1 MDKKNYT
8 IKTKLHSHNPKV
20 VDKLIG
26 GNGILS
32 MLNDVMGNISK
43 APKMET
49 PFHLLNDH
57 DFDHTDPIVDKFMN
71 MGGPKHVVKIFKID
85 SPDDISEAMHHL
97 ASTLQETRL
106 ALVRKE
112 LRNIF
117 ASLQSA
123 LDIDNEAVK
132 LERTASKMKTS
143 SRGFHQGESLCS
155 VESLMKIANQKEMVA
170 LDDVEKMIS
179 AGGYVFLSRA
189 AEIVKNMY
197 ESYSTPRNTRVAYT
211 TLATQDGEPYLM
223 CPKGIYI
230 NGQAVPMEV
239 SKCRHNCIDSK
250 VTKDG
255 SVSCNYQ
262 AWIKQSFQT
271 HDVVMGRLDTTRH
284 ADNEANLLNIEEG
297 KRKRHDDE
305 VGYERLFEESDL
317 EAAKLRKKDVNQTD
331 NREKQLSDL
340 KAVQYGHT
348 VDDKKLNQHVKLSQT
363 NHNKTIEEQL
373 PNREEVKKSLFDRLV
388 DKYNNKVVETEVI
401 EKNLSD
407 NAGLYDQ
414 KGEQED
420 STINLVNEMKEK
432 PVNVI
437 KEINDNA
444 GDGSDESI
452 SHNLNKTAKKKDD
465 LKSFDSHLEEKRT
478 NEVIDKNIEALLSED
493 ADWGHQFADEDLKH
507 FANELGLDYILE
519 QSRED

>member
-26 GNGILS
+26 GNGVLD
-32 MLNDVMGNISK
+32 MLGDVLGNM
-43 APKMET
+43 PKMET
-49 PFHLLNDH
+49 PFHLLEND
-57 DFDHTDPIVDKFMN
+57 DFDHADPIVDKFMN
-71 MGGPKHVVKIFKID
+71 MGGPKHVVKIFKIN
-85 SPDDISEAMHHL
+85 SPDDITEAMHHL
-97 ASTLQETRL
+97 ASTLKETRL

-123 LDIDNEAVK
+123 LDINNDAVK
-132 LERTASKMKTS
+132 LERTASKMKTA
-143 SRGFHQGESLCS
+143 SRGFHQGESLCG
-155 VESLMKIANQKEMVA
+155 VESLLKIANNKEYNTLV
-170 LDDVEKMIS
+170 DVEKMIS

-230 NGQAVPMEV
+230 NGQAVPMET
-239 SKCRHNCIDSK
+239 SKCRENCIDSRK
-250 VTKDG
+250 ERDG

-284 ADNEANLLNIEEG
+284 PDNEANLLNIEEG

-305 VGYERLFEESDL
+305 VGYERLFEESKLD
-317 EAAKLRKKDVNQTD
+317 AAKLRKKEVNQTD
-331 NREKQLSDL
+331 SMEKQLSDL
-340 KAVQYGHT
+340 KAVQYGHS

-363 NHNKTIEEQL
+363 NHNKVIEDQL
-373 PNREEVKKSLFDRLV
+373 TNREEVKKSLFDRLV
-388 DKYNNKVVETEVI
+388 DKYNNKVDESESIET
-401 EKNLSD
+401 NLAD

-414 KGEQED
+414 KGDQED
-420 STINLVNEMKEK
+420 STIHMINDMKENSK
-432 PVNVI
+432 YI
-437 KEINDNA
+437 IEEINDKA
-444 GDGSDESI
+444 GDGSEDSVA
-452 SHNLNKTAKKKDD
+452 HTLNKTAKKNDD

-478 NEVIDKNIEALLSED
+478 NKNIDKNIEALLGED

-507 FANELGLDYILE
+507 FADELGLDYILE
-519 QSRED
+519 KSRED

>member
-26 GNGILS
+26 GNGVLD
-32 MLNDVMGNISK
+32 MLNNILGNM
-43 APKMET
+43 PKMET
-49 PFHLLNDH
+49 PFHSLEND
-57 DFDHTDPIVDKFMN
+57 DFDHADPIVDKFMN
-71 MGGPKHVVKIFKID
+71 MGGPKHVVKIFKIN
-85 SPDDISEAMHHL
+85 SPDDITEAMHHL

-112 LRNIF
+112 LRKIF
-117 ASLQSA
+117 ASLQSV
-123 LDIDNEAVK
+123 LDTDNDAVK
-132 LERTASKMKTS
+132 LERTASKIKTA
-143 SRGFHQGESLCS
+143 SRGFHQGESLCG
-155 VESLMKIANQKEMVA
+155 VESLLKIANKKEYNTLV
-170 LDDVEKMIS
+170 DVEKMIS

-230 NGQAVPMEV
+230 NGQAVPMET
-239 SKCRHNCIDSK
+239 SKCRENCIDSRK
-250 VTKDG
+250 ERDG

-262 AWIKQSFQT
+262 TWIKQSFQT

-284 ADNEANLLNIEEG
+284 PDNEANLLNIEEG

-305 VGYERLFEESDL
+305 VGYERLFEESNLDS
-317 EAAKLRKKDVNQTD
+317 AKLRKKDYSKTD
-331 NREKQLSDL
+331 NMEKQLSEL
-340 KAVQYGHT
+340 KAVQYGHS
-348 VDDKKLNQHVKLSQT
+348 VDDKKLNEHVKLSQT
-363 NHNKTIEEQL
+363 NHTKVIEDQL
-373 PNREEVKKSLFDRLV
+373 TNREEVKKSLFDRLV
-388 DKYNNKVVETEVI
+388 DKYNNKVDESESIET
-401 EKNLSD
+401 NLAD

-414 KGEQED
+414 KGDQED
-420 STINLVNEMKEK
+420 STIHMINDMKENSK
-432 PVNVI
+432 YI
-437 KEINDNA
+437 IEEINDKA
-444 GDGSDESI
+444 GDGSEDSI
-452 SHNLNKTAKKKDD
+452 SHTLNKTAKKKDD

-478 NEVIDKNIEALLSED
+478 NKDIEKNIEALLGED

-507 FANELGLDYILE
+507 FADELGLDYILE
-519 QSRED
+519 KSRED

>member
-26 GNGILS
+26 GNGVLD
-32 MLNDVMGNISK
+32 MLNNVLGNM
-43 APKMET
+43 PKMET
-49 PFHLLNDH
+49 PFHLLEND
-57 DFDHTDPIVDKFMN
+57 DFDHADPIVDKFMN
-71 MGGPKHVVKIFKID
+71 MGGPKHVVKIFKIN
-85 SPDDISEAMHHL
+85 SPDDITEAMHHL

-112 LRNIF
+112 LRKIF
-117 ASLQSA
+117 ASLQSV
-123 LDIDNEAVK
+123 LDTDNDAVR
-132 LERTASKMKTS
+132 LERTASKIKTAS
-143 SRGFHQGESLCS
+143 KGFHQGESLCG
-155 VESLMKIANQKEMVA
+155 VESLLKIANNKEYNTLV
-170 LDDVEKMIS
+170 DVEKMIS

-230 NGQAVPMEV
+230 NGQAVPMET
-239 SKCRHNCIDSK
+239 SKCRENCIDSRK
-250 VTKDG
+250 ERDG

-284 ADNEANLLNIEEG
+284 PDNEANLLNIEEG

-305 VGYERLFEESDL
+305 VGYERLFEESKLD
-317 EAAKLRKKDVNQTD
+317 AAKLRKKEVNQTD
-331 NREKQLSDL
+331 SMEKQLSDL
-340 KAVQYGHT
+340 KAVQYGHS

-363 NHNKTIEEQL
+363 NHNKVIEDQL
-373 PNREEVKKSLFDRLV
+373 TNREEVKKSLFDRLV
-388 DKYNNKVVETEVI
+388 DKYNNKVDESESIET
-401 EKNLSD
+401 NLAE

-414 KGEQED
+414 KDDQED
-420 STINLVNEMKEK
+420 STIHMINDMKENSK
-432 PVNVI
+432 YI
-437 KEINDNA
+437 IEEINDKA
-444 GDGSDESI
+444 GDGSEDSI
-452 SHNLNKTAKKKDD
+452 SHTLNKTAKKNDD
-465 LKSFDSHLEEKRT
+465 SKSFDSHLEDKRT
-478 NEVIDKNIEALLSED
+478 NKNIDKNIEALLGED

-507 FANELGLDYILE
+507 FADELGLDYILE
-519 QSRED
+519 KSRED

>member
-20 VDKLIG
+20 VEKLIG
-26 GNGILS
+26 GNGVLN
-32 MLNDVMGNISK
+32 MLNDVLGNM
-43 APKMET
+43 PKMET
-49 PFHLLNDH
+49 PFHLLEND
-57 DFDHTDPIVDKFMN
+57 DFDHSDPIVDKFMN
-71 MGGPKHVVKIFKID
+71 MGGPKHVVKIFKIN
-85 SPDDISEAMHHL
+85 SPDDITEEMHHIE
-97 ASTLQETRL
+97 STLQETRL
-106 ALVRKE
+106 ALVRTE
-112 LRNIF
+112 LRKIF

-123 LDIDNEAVK
+123 LDIDNDAVR
-132 LERTASKMKTS
+132 LERKASNIKTA
-143 SRGFHQGESLCS
+143 SRGFHQGESLCG
-155 VESLMKIANQKEMVA
+155 VESLMKIANKKEFNTLV
-170 LDDVEKMIS
+170 DVEKMIS
-179 AGGYVFLSRA
+179 AGGYVFMSRA

-197 ESYSTPRNTRVAYT
+197 ESISTPRNTRVAYT

-223 CPKGIYI
+223 CPKGIYH
-230 NGQAVPMEV
+230 NGTPIPMET
-239 SKCRHNCIDSK
+239 SKCRDNCIDSRRE
-250 VTKDG
+250 KDG

-262 AWIKQSFQT
+262 AWIKQSFQS

-284 ADNEANLLNIEEG
+284 PDNEANLLNIEEG

-340 KAVQYGHT
+340 KAVQYGHS

-363 NHNKTIEEQL
+363 NHTKVIEDQL

-388 DKYNNKVVETEVI
+388 DKYNNKVAENEVI
-401 EKNLSD
+401 EDNLAD

-414 KGEQED
+414 KGDQED
-420 STINLVNEMKEK
+420 STIHMINDMKENPK
-432 PVNVI
+432 HVI
-437 KEINDNA
+437 KEINDKA
-444 GDGSDESI
+444 GDGSEDSI
-452 SHNLNKTAKKKDD
+452 SHTLNKTAKKKDD

-478 NEVIDKNIEALLSED
+478 NEDIDKNIEALLGED

-507 FANELGLDYILE
+507 FADELGLDYILE
-519 QSRED
+519 KSRED

>member
-26 GNGILS
+26 GNGVLD
-32 MLNDVMGNISK
+32 MLNNILGNM
-43 APKMET
+43 PKMET
-49 PFHLLNDH
+49 PFHSLEND
-57 DFDHTDPIVDKFMN
+57 DFDHADPIVDKFMN
-71 MGGPKHVVKIFKID
+71 MGGPKHVVKIFKIN
-85 SPDDISEAMHHL
+85 SPDDITEAMHHL

-112 LRNIF
+112 LRKIF
-117 ASLQSA
+117 ASLQSV
-123 LDIDNEAVK
+123 LDTDNDAVK
-132 LERTASKMKTS
+132 LERTASKIKTA
-143 SRGFHQGESLCS
+143 SRGFHQGESLCG
-155 VESLMKIANQKEMVA
+155 VESLLKIANNKEYNTLV
-170 LDDVEKMIS
+170 DVEKMIS

-230 NGQAVPMEV
+230 NGQAVPMET
-239 SKCRHNCIDSK
+239 SKCRENCIDSRK
-250 VTKDG
+250 ERDG

-284 ADNEANLLNIEEG
+284 PDNEANLLNIAEG

-305 VGYERLFEESDL
+305 VGYERLFEESNLDS
-317 EAAKLRKKDVNQTD
+317 AKLRKKDYSKTD
-331 NREKQLSDL
+331 NMEKQLSEL
-340 KAVQYGHT
+340 KAVQYGHS
-348 VDDKKLNQHVKLSQT
+348 VDDKKLNEHVKLSQT
-363 NHNKTIEEQL
+363 NHTKVIEDQL
-373 PNREEVKKSLFDRLV
+373 TNREEVKKSLFDRLV
-388 DKYNNKVVETEVI
+388 DKYNNKVDESESIET
-401 EKNLSD
+401 NLAD

-414 KGEQED
+414 KGDQED
-420 STINLVNEMKEK
+420 STIHMINDMKENSK
-432 PVNVI
+432 YI
-437 KEINDNA
+437 IEEINDKA
-444 GDGSDESI
+444 GDGSEDSI
-452 SHNLNKTAKKKDD
+452 SHTLNKTAKKNDD

-478 NEVIDKNIEALLSED
+478 NKNIDKNIEALLGED

-507 FANELGLDYILE
+507 FADELGLDYILE
-519 QSRED
+519 KSRED

>member
-26 GNGILS
+26 GNGVLD
-32 MLNDVMGNISK
+32 MLNNILGNM
-43 APKMET
+43 PKMET
-49 PFHLLNDH
+49 PFHSLEND
-57 DFDHTDPIVDKFMN
+57 DFDHADPIVDKFMN
-71 MGGPKHVVKIFKID
+71 MGGPKHVVKIFKIN
-85 SPDDISEAMHHL
+85 SPDDITESMHHL

-112 LRNIF
+112 LRKIF
-117 ASLQSA
+117 ASLQSV
-123 LDIDNEAVK
+123 LDTDNDAVK
-132 LERTASKMKTS
+132 LERTASKIKTA
-143 SRGFHQGESLCS
+143 SRGFHQGESLCG
-155 VESLMKIANQKEMVA
+155 VESLLKIANRKEYNTLV
-170 LDDVEKMIS
+170 DVEKMIS

-230 NGQAVPMEV
+230 NGQAVPMET
-239 SKCRHNCIDSK
+239 SKCRENCIDSRK
-250 VTKDG
+250 ERDG

-262 AWIKQSFQT
+262 TWIKQSFQT

-284 ADNEANLLNIEEG
+284 PDNEANLLNIEEG

-305 VGYERLFEESDL
+305 VGYERLFEESNLDS
-317 EAAKLRKKDVNQTD
+317 AKLRKKDYSKTD
-331 NREKQLSDL
+331 NMEKQLSEL
-340 KAVQYGHT
+340 KAVQYGHS
-348 VDDKKLNQHVKLSQT
+348 VDDKKLNEHVKLSQT
-363 NHNKTIEEQL
+363 NHTKVIEDQL
-373 PNREEVKKSLFDRLV
+373 TNREEVKKSLFDRLV
-388 DKYNNKVVETEVI
+388 DKYNNKVDESESIET
-401 EKNLSD
+401 NLAD

-414 KGEQED
+414 KGDQED
-420 STINLVNEMKEK
+420 STIHMINDMKENSK
-432 PVNVI
+432 YI
-437 KEINDNA
+437 IEEINDKA
-444 GDGSDESI
+444 GDGSEDSI
-452 SHNLNKTAKKKDD
+452 SHTLNKTAKKKDD

-478 NEVIDKNIEALLSED
+478 NKDIEKNIEALLGED

-507 FANELGLDYILE
+507 FADELGLDYILE
-519 QSRED
+519 KSRED

>member
-26 GNGILS
+26 GNGVLD
-32 MLNDVMGNISK
+32 MLNNILGNM
-43 APKMET
+43 PKMET
-49 PFHLLNDH
+49 PFHSLEND
-57 DFDHTDPIVDKFMN
+57 DFDHADPIVDKFMN
-71 MGGPKHVVKIFKID
+71 MGGPKHVVKIFKIN
-85 SPDDISEAMHHL
+85 SPDDITEAMNHL

-112 LRNIF
+112 LRKIF
-117 ASLQSA
+117 ASLQSV
-123 LDIDNEAVK
+123 LDTDNDAVK
-132 LERTASKMKTS
+132 LERTASKIKTA
-143 SRGFHQGESLCS
+143 SRGFHQGESLCG
-155 VESLMKIANQKEMVA
+155 VESLLKIANNKEYNTLV
-170 LDDVEKMIS
+170 DVEKMIC
-179 AGGYVFLSRA
+179 AGGYVFMSRA

-230 NGQAVPMEV
+230 NGQAVPMET
-239 SKCRHNCIDSK
+239 SKCRENCIDSRK
-250 VTKDG
+250 ERDG

-284 ADNEANLLNIEEG
+284 PDNEANLLNIEEG

-305 VGYERLFEESDL
+305 VGYERLFEESKLD
-317 EAAKLRKKDVNQTD
+317 AAKLRKKEVNQTD

-340 KAVQYGHT
+340 KAVQYGHS

-363 NHNKTIEEQL
+363 NHFKTIEDQL

-388 DKYNNKVVETEVI
+388 DKYNNKVAETEDI
-401 EKNLSD
+401 ESNLAD

-414 KGEQED
+414 KGDQKD
-420 STINLVNEMKEK
+420 STIHMINDMKENPK
-432 PVNVI
+432 HII
-437 KEINDNA
+437 KEINDEA
-444 GDGSDESI
+444 GDGSEDSI
-452 SHNLNKTAKKKDD
+452 SHTLNKTAKKKDD

-478 NEVIDKNIEALLSED
+478 DEDIEKNIEALLGED
-493 ADWGHQFADEDLKH
+493 AEWGHQFADEDLKH
-507 FANELGLDYILE
+507 FADELGLDYILE
-519 QSRED
+519 KSRED

>member
-20 VDKLIG
+20 VEKLIG
-26 GNGILS
+26 GNGVFE
-32 MLNDVMGNISK
+32 MLNDVLGNM
-43 APKMET
+43 PKMET
-49 PFHLLNDH
+49 PFHLLEND

-71 MGGPKHVVKIFKID
+71 MGGPKHVVKIFKIN
-85 SPDDISEAMHHL
+85 SPDDITEAMHHL

-123 LDIDNEAVK
+123 LDIDNDAVK

-143 SRGFHQGESLCS
+143 SRGFHQGESLCG
-155 VESLMKIANQKEMVA
+155 VESLMKIANNKEYNTLV
-170 LDDVEKMIS
+170 DVEKMIS
-179 AGGYVFLSRA
+179 AGGYVFMSRA
-189 AEIVKNMY
+189 SEIIKNMY
-197 ESYSTPRNTRVAYT
+197 ESISTPRNTRVAYT

-230 NGQAVPMEV
+230 NGQTVPMET
-239 SKCRHNCIDSK
+239 SKCRENCIDSRK
-250 VTKDG
+250 ERDG

-284 ADNEANLLNIEEG
+284 PDNEANLLNIEEG

-305 VGYERLFEESDL
+305 VGYERLFEESNL
-317 EAAKLRKKDVNQTD
+317 EATKLRKKEVNQTD

-340 KAVQYGHT
+340 KAVQYGHS

-363 NHNKTIEEQL
+363 NHFKTIEDQL

-388 DKYNNKVVETEVI
+388 DKYNNKVAETEDI
-401 EKNLSD
+401 ESNLAD

-414 KGEQED
+414 KGDQED
-420 STINLVNEMKEK
+420 STIHMINDMKENPK
-432 PVNVI
+432 HII
-437 KEINDNA
+437 KEINDEA
-444 GDGSDESI
+444 GDGSEDSV
-452 SHNLNKTAKKKDD
+452 SHTLNKTAKKKDD
-465 LKSFDSHLEEKRT
+465 LNSFDSHLEEKRT
-478 NEVIDKNIEALLSED
+478 NEDIDKNIEALLGED
-493 ADWGHQFADEDLKH
+493 AEWGHQFADEDLKH
-507 FANELGLDYILE
+507 FADELGLDYILE
-519 QSRED
+519 KSRED

>member
-26 GNGILS
+26 GNGVLD
-32 MLNDVMGNISK
+32 MLNNILGNM
-43 APKMET
+43 PKMET
-49 PFHLLNDH
+49 PFHSLEND
-57 DFDHTDPIVDKFMN
+57 DFDHADPIVDKFMN
-71 MGGPKHVVKIFKID
+71 MGGPKHVVKIFKIN
-85 SPDDISEAMHHL
+85 SPDDITEAMHHL

-112 LRNIF
+112 LRKIF
-117 ASLQSA
+117 ASLQSV
-123 LDIDNEAVK
+123 LDTDNDAVK
-132 LERTASKMKTS
+132 LERTASKIKTA
-143 SRGFHQGESLCS
+143 SRGFHQGESLCG
-155 VESLMKIANQKEMVA
+155 VESLLKIANNKEYNTLV
-170 LDDVEKMIS
+170 DVEKMIC
-179 AGGYVFLSRA
+179 AGGYVFMSRA

-230 NGQAVPMEV
+230 NGQAVPMET
-239 SKCRHNCIDSK
+239 SKCRENCIDSRK
-250 VTKDG
+250 ERDG

-284 ADNEANLLNIEEG
+284 PDNEANLLNIEEG

-305 VGYERLFEESDL
+305 VGYERLFEESKLD
-317 EAAKLRKKDVNQTD
+317 AAKLRKKEVNQTD

-340 KAVQYGHT
+340 KAVQYGHS

-363 NHNKTIEEQL
+363 NHFKTIEDQL

-388 DKYNNKVVETEVI
+388 DKYNNKVAETEDI
-401 EKNLSD
+401 ESNLAD

-414 KGEQED
+414 KGDQKD
-420 STINLVNEMKEK
+420 STIHMINDMKENPK
-432 PVNVI
+432 HII
-437 KEINDNA
+437 KEINDEA
-444 GDGSDESI
+444 GDGSEDSI
-452 SHNLNKTAKKKDD
+452 SHTLNKTAKKKDD

-478 NEVIDKNIEALLSED
+478 DEDIEKNIEALLGED
-493 ADWGHQFADEDLKH
+493 AEWGHQFADEDLKH
-507 FANELGLDYILE
+507 FADELGLDYILE
-519 QSRED
+519 KSRED

>member
-26 GNGILS
+26 GNGVLD
-32 MLNDVMGNISK
+32 MLNNILGNM
-43 APKMET
+43 PKMET
-49 PFHLLNDH
+49 PFHSLEND
-57 DFDHTDPIVDKFMN
+57 DFDHADPIVDKFMN
-71 MGGPKHVVKIFKID
+71 MGGPKHVVKIFKIN
-85 SPDDISEAMHHL
+85 SPDDITEAMHHL

-112 LRNIF
+112 LRKIF
-117 ASLQSA
+117 ASLQSV
-123 LDIDNEAVK
+123 LDTDNDAVK
-132 LERTASKMKTS
+132 LERTASKIKTA
-143 SRGFHQGESLCS
+143 SRGFHQGESLCG
-155 VESLMKIANQKEMVA
+155 VESLLKIANKKEYNTLV
-170 LDDVEKMIS
+170 DVEKMIS

-230 NGQAVPMEV
+230 NGQAVPMET
-239 SKCRHNCIDSK
+239 SKCRENCIDSRK
-250 VTKDG
+250 ERDG

-284 ADNEANLLNIEEG
+284 PDNEANLLNIEEG

-305 VGYERLFEESDL
+305 VGYERLFEESNLDS
-317 EAAKLRKKDVNQTD
+317 AKLRKKEFSKTD
-331 NREKQLSDL
+331 NMEKQLSEL
-340 KAVQYGHT
+340 KAVQYGHS
-348 VDDKKLNQHVKLSQT
+348 VDDKKLNEHVKLSQT
-363 NHNKTIEEQL
+363 NHTKVIEDQL
-373 PNREEVKKSLFDRLV
+373 TNREEVKKSLFDRLV
-388 DKYNNKVVETEVI
+388 DKYNNKVDESESIET
-401 EKNLSD
+401 NLAD

-414 KGEQED
+414 KGDQED
-420 STINLVNEMKEK
+420 STIHMINDMKENSK
-432 PVNVI
+432 YI
-437 KEINDNA
+437 IEEINDKA
-444 GDGSDESI
+444 GDGSEDSI
-452 SHNLNKTAKKKDD
+452 SHTLNKTAKKKDD

-478 NEVIDKNIEALLSED
+478 NKDIEKNIEALLGED

-507 FANELGLDYILE
+507 FADELGLDYILE
-519 QSRED
+519 KSRED

>member
-26 GNGILS
+26 GNGVLD
-32 MLNDVMGNISK
+32 MLNNILGNM
-43 APKMET
+43 PKMET
-49 PFHLLNDH
+49 PFHSLEND
-57 DFDHTDPIVDKFMN
+57 DFDHADPIVDKFMN
-71 MGGPKHVVKIFKID
+71 MGGPKHVVKIFKIN
-85 SPDDISEAMHHL
+85 SPDDITEAMHHL

-112 LRNIF
+112 LRKIF
-117 ASLQSA
+117 ASLQSV
-123 LDIDNEAVK
+123 LDTDNDAVK
-132 LERTASKMKTS
+132 LERTASKIKTA
-143 SRGFHQGESLCS
+143 SRGFHQGESLCG
-155 VESLMKIANQKEMVA
+155 VESLLKIANRKEYNTLV
-170 LDDVEKMIS
+170 DVEKMIS

-230 NGQAVPMEV
+230 NGQAVPMET
-239 SKCRHNCIDSK
+239 SKCRENCIDSRK
-250 VTKDG
+250 ERDG

-262 AWIKQSFQT
+262 TWIKQSFQT

-284 ADNEANLLNIEEG
+284 PDNEANLLNIEEG

-305 VGYERLFEESDL
+305 VGYERLFEESNLDS
-317 EAAKLRKKDVNQTD
+317 AKLRKKDYSKTD
-331 NREKQLSDL
+331 NMEKQLSEL
-340 KAVQYGHT
+340 KAVQYGHS
-348 VDDKKLNQHVKLSQT
+348 VDDKKLNEHVKLSQT
-363 NHNKTIEEQL
+363 NHTKVIEDQL
-373 PNREEVKKSLFDRLV
+373 TNREEVKKSLFDRLV
-388 DKYNNKVVETEVI
+388 DKYNNKVDESESIET
-401 EKNLSD
+401 NLAD

-414 KGEQED
+414 KGDQED
-420 STINLVNEMKEK
+420 STIHMINDMKENSK
-432 PVNVI
+432 YI
-437 KEINDNA
+437 IEEINDKA
-444 GDGSDESI
+444 GDGSEDSI
-452 SHNLNKTAKKKDD
+452 SHTLNKTAKKKDD

-478 NEVIDKNIEALLSED
+478 NKDIEKNIEALLGED

-507 FANELGLDYILE
+507 FADELGLDYILE
-519 QSRED
+519 KSRED